1 MDDDDVRVLIVDDD
15 DGILTSVSAIL
26 KTEGYAVLTATSGTE
41 MSAVLAN
48 YRVDL
53 ILLDLVL
60 GKEDGFALAR
70 DLRAAS
76 DVPIVMLS
84 GLDEVIDRVVGL
96 EIGAD
101 DYITKPFHVREFK
114 ARIKTV
120 LRRYA
125 IGGTGMSVGFQ
136 SSPAN
141 EVKFNDWRFNLESG
155 ELKDPDDNEVAL
167 TTYEF
172 QVLNVFVRNSKRV
185 LSRSQ
190 ILDFIAHRDWDPFDR
205 SVDVLI
211 GKLRKKLKDDPRQ
224 PKLIRTMR
232 NIGYMFVADVRCS
245 KKRAEASEI
254 WPGPR
259 QSDPHEANRKRTM
272 HR

>member
-1 MDDDDVRVLIVDDD
+1 MNEDTISVLIVDDEEVVRA
-15 DGILTSVSAIL
+15 SVSAIL
-26 KTEGYAVLTATSGTE
+26 ESEGYGVLTAGSGAE
-41 MSAVLAN
+41 MSNVLAN
-48 YRVDL
+48 QRVDL
-53 ILLDLVL
+53 ILLDLML
-60 GKEDGFALAR
+60 GREDGFALAR

-76 DVPIVMLS
+76 DIPIVILS
-84 GLDEVIDRVVGL
+84 GLHEIIDRVVGL

-125 IGGTGMSVGFQ
+125 IGGAGVAGNFR
-136 SSPAN
+136 SSPTN
-141 EVKFNDWRFNLESG
+141 IVEFNGWRFNLESG
-155 ELKDPDDNEVAL
+155 ELTDPDDMDVAL

-172 QVLNVFVRNSKRV
+172 QVLDIFARNSKRV

-190 ILDFIAHRDWDPFDR
+190 ILDNIFHRDWEPFDR

-232 NIGYMFVADVRCS
+232 NIGYMFVAEVSVS
-245 KKRAEASEI
+245 KKRVGSSEP
-254 WPGPR
+254 WSESKFSGSHDGNQKKTAYR
-259 QSDPHEANRKRTM
+259 
-272 HR
+272 

>member
-1 MDDDDVRVLIVDDD
+1 LDNDTVSVLIVDDEE
-15 DGILTSVSAIL
+15 TVRASVSAIL
-26 KTEGYAVLTATSGTE
+26 ESEGYAVLTARTGIE
-41 MSAVLAN
+41 MSNILAN
-48 YRVDL
+48 QRVDL
-53 ILLDLVL
+53 ILLDLML

-76 DVPIVMLS
+76 DVPIVILS
-84 GLDEVIDRVVGL
+84 GLDEIIDRVVGL

-125 IGGTGMSVGFQ
+125 IGGAGMVGNFN
-136 SSPAN
+136 SAPAN
-141 EVKFNDWRFNLESG
+141 IVEFNGWRFNLESG
-155 ELKDPDDNEVAL
+155 ELTDQDETDVAL

-172 QVLNVFVRNSKRV
+172 QVLSVFAKNSKRV
-185 LSRSQ
+185 LSRSR
-190 ILDFIAHRDWDPFDR
+190 ILDSIFHRDWEPYDR

-232 NIGYMFVADVRCS
+232 NIGYMFVAEVSNS
-245 KKRAEASEI
+245 KKRAGSSEI
-254 WPGPR
+254 WPVSNL
-259 QSDPHEANRKRTM
+259 SDSFGGNQKKAANR
-272 HR
+272 